1 MISEWFSDD
10 EVISQLRMF
19 FDLEEMANIDFEA
32 SLSQV
37 GTYDENNFYLK
48 IKSKEFVIDKLT
60 GIVEEIA
67 L

>member
-19 FDLEEMANIDFEA
+19 FDLEEMAKIDFEA